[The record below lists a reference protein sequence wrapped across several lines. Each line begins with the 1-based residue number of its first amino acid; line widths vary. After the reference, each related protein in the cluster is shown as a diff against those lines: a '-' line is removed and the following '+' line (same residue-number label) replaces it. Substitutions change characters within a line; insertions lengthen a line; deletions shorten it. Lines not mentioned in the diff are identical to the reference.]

1 MAKGANMTKDNS
13 KATSA
18 QAILN
23 KEKEIDAQGKR
34 HSKIEQRDAWK
45 ERALTTFGHAPLWDK
60 MDQCRMPPDQRHD
73 RDRCGTIYCIPCYNR
88 AVKRQQ
94 ERIAEVFQRHATEAA
109 QRKHLRHVTLL
120 FDCYGFDL
128 WAKPY
133 PTFPYERT
141 LAGIKYARTELQTMK
156 RKFPN
161 LVMVGALE
169 LEPMDD
175 DARQRRYNGKAIDSL
190 LLEGAV
196 RDTAVGT
203 NRFTVPP
210 GMEKWQ
216 GHIFVLHAHVLF
228 DLNGTDIKAFT
239 AHCRERLGNLRKVNK
254 IPRGVV
260 INRLRQTMTI
270 DESIKGIAKYP
281 YKTFF
286 HYDLPKRLKGLVPP
300 DMYEDEIIASM
311 IVGHKML
318 GTKRTLIN
326 IGSKKD

>member
-1 MAKGANMTKDNS
+1 MTEDSS
-13 KATSA
+13 KATSTKA
-18 QAILN
+18 TLN
-23 KEKEIDAQGKR
+23 KEEEIDAQGKR

-45 ERALTTFGHAPLWDK
+45 ERALSTFGHAPLWDK
-60 MDQCRMPPDQRHD
+60 MDQCRKPVDQRLD

-88 AVKRQQ
+88 AIKRQQ
-94 ERIAEVFQRHATEAA
+94 ERITEVFQRHPSEVE

-128 WAKPY
+128 WAKPF

-141 LAGIKYARTELQTMK
+141 LAGIKYARTELQIMK
-156 RKFPN
+156 RKFPD
-161 LVMVGALE
+161 LLMLGAFE
-169 LEPMDD
+169 VEPMDD

-203 NRFTVPP
+203 NRLSVPP
-210 GMEKWQ
+210 GMTKWQ
-216 GHIFVLHAHVLF
+216 KHVLILHAHVLF
-228 DLNGTDIKAFT
+228 DMKGTDFDAFDS
-239 AHCRERLGNLRKVNK
+239 HCRERLGNQRRVNK
-254 IPRGVV
+254 VPRGVLV
-260 INRLRQTMTI
+260 NTLRDNKMI
-270 DESIKGIAKYP
+270 DESIEGIAKYP
-281 YKTFF
+281 FKTFF

-311 IVGHKML
+311 IVGHQML

-326 IGSKKD
+326 IGMIKKG